1 MASVIETIDVNKP
14 IRTVYNQWTQFEE
27 FPKFMEGVKSVQQAD
42 DTHLRW
48 VADVGGEIK
57 QWDAEITEQHADERV
72 AWQSTSGAKNAGVVT
87 FHRIDDATTR
97 VTLQMD
103 VEPDGVK
110 ESVGTALGFLQRRV
124 EGDLERF
131 GQLLHEH
138 WLNKKKR
145 SRKISDDQLDEW
157 YSIARENGARGG
169 KIMGAGGGG
178 FFMFYCPNSHK
189 PGLRKALSEAGLR
202 EMRYNFDFEGA
213 KVLVNL

>member
-131 GQLLHEH
+131 RDYIQGRGQESGA
-138 WLNKKKR
+138 WR
-145 SRKISDDQLDEW
+145 GDVEEPSR
-157 YSIARENGARGG
+157 R
-169 KIMGAGGGG
+169 
-178 FFMFYCPNSHK
+178 
-189 PGLRKALSEAGLR
+189 
-202 EMRYNFDFEGA
+202 
-213 KVLVNL
+213 